1 MTHPAFPAAL
11 LLLLAA
17 APAAPGRE
25 PGVVGQ
31 LLFHQHIVIRVP
43 RLPASRPMSM
53 PSPPPAA
60 TWRESKGPQCI
71 AGDDLMAASIPTDD
85 RVDLMMR
92 GGERLR
98 ARLDKRCRTIDYY
111 TGFYVTAGH
120 DGQVCARR
128 DAIRTRSGDECGID
142 KFRRLT
148 PAD

>member
-1 MTHPAFPAAL
+1 M
-11 LLLLAA
+11 
-17 APAAPGRE
+17 
-25 PGVVGQ
+25 
-31 LLFHQHIVIRVP
+31 
-43 RLPASRPMSM
+43 
-53 PSPPPAA
+53 PPPPPPEA
-60 TWRESKGPQCI
+60 WHEGKGPECI
-71 AGDDLMAASIPTDD
+71 AGDDLMAASIPNDD

-111 TGFYVTAGH
+111 TGFYVTAGR
-120 DGQVCARR
+120 DGKVCAKR